1 MVSKST
7 VDEIEMMSEMGM
19 SNSEIADALELSDA
33 QVEQILE
40 KNIVEKD

>member
-19 SNSEIADALELSDA
+19 SNSEIADALEIS
-33 QVEQILE
+33 EEKIEEILD
-40 KNIVEKD
+40 KNIVEND

>member
-19 SNSEIADALELSDA
+19 SNSEIADALEVS
-33 QVEQILE
+33 EEKIEEILD
-40 KNIVEKD
+40 KNIVEND

>member
-19 SNSEIADALELSDA
+19 STSEIADALELSDS
-33 QVEQILE
+33 QVEAILD

>member
-1 MVSKST
+1 MVGKST

-19 SNSEIADALELSDA
+19 SISEIADALELSDA

-40 KNIVEKD
+40 KNIVEGD

>member
-19 SNSEIADALELSDA
+19 STSEIADALELSD
-33 QVEQILE
+33 EQIEEILA

>member
-19 SNSEIADALELSDA
+19 SISEIADALELSDA

>member
-19 SNSEIADALELSDA
+19 STSEIADALELSEEA
-33 QVEQILE
+33 IEEILD

>member
-19 SNSEIADALELSDA
+19 DVSEIADALELSDD
-33 QVEQILE
+33 QVEEILA
-40 KNIVEKD
+40 KNIVEGD

>member
-1 MVSKST
+1 MVSKAT

-19 SNSEIADALELSDA
+19 SISEIADALELNDEA
-33 QVEQILE
+33 VEEILD

>member
-19 SNSEIADALELSDA
+19 STSEIADALE
-33 QVEQILE
+33 VTEEKIEEILD
-40 KNIVEKD
+40 KNIVEND

>member
-19 SNSEIADALELSDA
+19 STSEIADALELSDA

>member
-1 MVSKST
+1 MVSKAT

-19 SNSEIADALELSDA
+19 SNSEIADALELS
-33 QVEQILE
+33 EEKIEEILD

>member
-19 SNSEIADALELSDA
+19 SNSEIADALEVS
-33 QVEQILE
+33 EETIEEILE

>member
-1 MVSKST
+1 MVSKAT

-19 SNSEIADALELSDA
+19 SISEIADALELNDET
-33 QVEQILE
+33 VEEILD

>member
-1 MVSKST
+1 MVSKAT

-19 SNSEIADALELSDA
+19 SNSEIADALELSDEA
-33 QVEQILE
+33 IEEILS

>member
-19 SNSEIADALELSDA
+19 SISEIADALELSD
-33 QVEQILE
+33 ETIEEILD

>member
-1 MVSKST
+1 MVSKAT

-19 SNSEIADALELSDA
+19 SISEIADALELS
-33 QVEQILE
+33 EEKIEEILD

>member
-1 MVSKST
+1 MVGKST

-19 SNSEIADALELSDA
+19 SISEIADALELSDA